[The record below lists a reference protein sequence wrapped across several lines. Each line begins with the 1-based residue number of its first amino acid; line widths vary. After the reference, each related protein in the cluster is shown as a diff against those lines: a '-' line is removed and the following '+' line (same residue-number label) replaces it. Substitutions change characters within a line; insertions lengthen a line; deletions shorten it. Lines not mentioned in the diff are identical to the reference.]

1 MVRKVWRI
9 RKLAQQWVRNGV
21 PERHRAAAAPNAHGP
36 NEHQQRPIP
45 TADASHVPISA
56 MPRDVDGRRVPMEST
71 IIIGA
76 GDLRTL
82 SSFTPT
88 NHILFTVRVAFS
100 AIPGHPIL
108 CISTVSFCRV
118 CHVALICPTLSGSRA
133 SKMWHWMASADLLL
147 ILWIYPEKRGALRL
161 VVWDHGVEACWTYTT
176 CATTTG
182 LRGFQVHDIDVTW
195 RLCRLK
201 KKYATNNRAIL
212 L

>member
-9 RKLAQQWVRNGV
+9 RKLAQHWVRNGV
-21 PERHRAAAAPNAHGP
+21 PEPHRAAAAPNAHGP
-36 NEHQQRPIP
+36 NEHQQQPTP

-56 MPRDVDGRRVPMEST
+56 MPRDVDRRRVPMEST

-82 SSFTPT
+82 SSFPPT
-88 NHILFTVRVAFS
+88 NHILFTVRVVFS
-100 AIPGHPIL
+100 AMPGYAIL
-108 CISTVSFCRV
+108 CISTVSVCRV
-118 CHVALICPTLSGSRA
+118 CHVALICPTLSSSRA

-147 ILWIYPEKRGALRL
+147 IFWIYPEKRGALRL
-161 VVWDHGVEACWTYTT
+161 VVWDHGLEACWTYTT

-182 LRGFQVHDIDVTW
+182 LRGFQVYDIDVTW

-212 L
+212 